1 MYEDPPVR
9 ERLVDAA
16 KKEFMHSGYQKASL
30 RTIARTAGVSTGS
43 VYFFFGSKEELFHA
57 VVDETAA
64 KLRSFLITGAKGEY
78 DGTISGEENDRAFIE
93 CLHAH
98 PEESV
103 ILLEKSADSPM
114 AGFRD
119 EMVALL
125 EEGFMA
131 FFLRAGGDPAEAPLI
146 HLLVEQR
153 VHAILM
159 LISRRYDMETTM
171 NYAVLIGAYGD
182 AGFAGMMQRYHQMKK
197 GSAE

>member
-1 MYEDPPVR
+1 MREDTHVR
-9 ERLVDAA
+9 ERLINAA

-30 RTIARTAGVSTGS
+30 RTIAQSAGVSTGS
-43 VYFFFGSKEELFHA
+43 VYFFFGSKEELFHV

-64 KLRSFLITGAKGEY
+64 ELRSFLIAGTKGEY
-78 DGTISGEENDRAFIE
+78 DGTVSGEENDRAFIK

-98 PEESV
+98 PEEAV
-103 ILLEKSADSPM
+103 ILLEKSDDSPM
-114 AGFRD
+114 AGFRE
-119 EMVALL
+119 EMIALL
-125 EEGFMA
+125 EKGFMA
-131 FFLRAGGDPAEAPLI
+131 FFLRAGGAPADAPLI

-153 VHAILM
+153 VHAVLM

-182 AGFAGMMQRYHQMKK
+182 AGFAGMMQQYHHMKK

>member
-1 MYEDPPVR
+1 MREDTPVR

-30 RTIARTAGVSTGS
+30 RTIAQTAGVSTGS

-64 KLRSFLITGAKGEY
+64 KLRNFLIAGAKGEY
-78 DGTISGEENDRAFIE
+78 DGTVSGEENDRAFIG

-103 ILLEKSADSPM
+103 ILLEKSGDSPM
-114 AGFRD
+114 AGFRE
-119 EMVALL
+119 EMVTLL
-125 EEGFMA
+125 EKGFMA
-131 FFLRAGGDPAEAPLI
+131 FFLRAGGDPADAPLI

-171 NYAVLIGAYGD
+171 NYAVLIGAYGE
-182 AGFAGMMQRYHQMKK
+182 AGFSGMMQQYHKMKK

>member
-1 MYEDPPVR
+1 MREDPPVR

-16 KKEFMHSGYQKASL
+16 KKEFMRSGYQKASL

-78 DGTISGEENDRAFIE
+78 DGTISGEENDHAFIE

-114 AGFRD
+114 AGFRE

>member
-1 MYEDPPVR
+1 MCEDTPVR
-9 ERLVDAA
+9 ERLVSAA

-30 RTIARTAGVSTGS
+30 RTIAQTAGVSTGS

-64 KLRSFLITGAKGEY
+64 KLRSFLIAGAKGEY
-78 DGTISGEENDRAFIE
+78 DGTVSGEENDRAFIE

-103 ILLEKSADSPM
+103 ILLEKSGDSPM
-114 AGFRD
+114 AGFRE
-119 EMVALL
+119 EMVTLL
-125 EEGFMA
+125 EKGFMA
-131 FFLRAGGDPAEAPLI
+131 FFLRAGGDPADAPLI
-146 HLLVEQR
+146 HLLVDQR

-182 AGFAGMMQRYHQMKK
+182 AGFSGMMQQYHQMKK

>member
-1 MYEDPPVR
+1 MREDTHVR
-9 ERLVDAA
+9 ERLINAA

-30 RTIARTAGVSTGS
+30 RTIAQSAGVSTGS

-64 KLRSFLITGAKGEY
+64 ELRGFLIAGTKGEY
-78 DGTISGEENDRAFIE
+78 DGTVSGEENDRAFIK
-93 CLHAH
+93 CLHTH
-98 PEESV
+98 PEEAV

-114 AGFRD
+114 AGFR
-119 EMVALL
+119 EELVALL
-125 EEGFMA
+125 EKGFMA
-131 FFLRAGGDPAEAPLI
+131 FFLRAGGDPSDAPLI

-171 NYAVLIGAYGD
+171 NYAVLIGVYGD
-182 AGFAGMMQRYHQMKK
+182 AGFAGMMQQYHQMKK